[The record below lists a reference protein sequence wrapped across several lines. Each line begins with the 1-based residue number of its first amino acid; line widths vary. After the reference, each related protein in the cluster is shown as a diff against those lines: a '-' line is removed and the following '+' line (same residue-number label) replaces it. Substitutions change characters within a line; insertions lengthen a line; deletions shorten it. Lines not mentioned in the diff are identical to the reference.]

1 MRHTAT
7 LIVFLIITLITANA
21 QTRAIQS
28 FANANTLAF
37 KYSPNLVHGLSSGS
51 IFAEKAINSYFSLQ
65 GGLTRHAGFSN
76 LSNTMIVMIKPYTR
90 LEMSARYYPMETM
103 QRLFFQTGFGV
114 DNHGSTSAF
123 GGFGYAEHL
132 FNRIPVEVNI
142 AVQNASKSESYDSGI
157 FLRTGVAI
165 GLAF

>member
-7 LIVFLIITLITANA
+7 LFFFLMIALIGANA
-21 QTRAIQS
+21 QTRAIQNY
-28 FANANTLAF
+28 ANANTLAF

-65 GGLTRHAGFSN
+65 GGLTRHEGFSN
-76 LSNTMIVMIKPYTR
+76 LSSTMIVLIKPYTR
-90 LEMSARYYPMETM
+90 VEMSARYYPMETM
-103 QRLFFQTGFGV
+103 QRLFFQTGIGI

-123 GGFGYAEHL
+123 GGFGYVEHL
-132 FNRIPVEVNI
+132 FNRVPVEVNI
-142 AVQNASKSESYDSGI
+142 AVQNANKTEVYDSGI